1 MSAYFVIGDE
11 TTHIAG
17 DPQCPGCWKGYP
29 ETCPCGGLIHAA
41 GEAGTPD
48 EPDMPATTSCDR
60 CGRSEEEVH

>member
-1 MSAYFVIGDE
+1 MSAYVVIGDE

-17 DPQCPGCWKGYP
+17 DPQCPECWEGYA

-41 GEAGTPD
+41 GTEADPD
-48 EPDMPATTSCDR
+48 GPDIPAATRCDR